1 MVSVLETN
9 ELYLALMLELHLRS
23 IFTGTAAPSQ
33 EDVHFKA
40 GVDVSISLRSI
51 MLQLC
56 CTYME
61 RRTLPLH
68 CYLR

>member
-33 EDVHFKA
+33 EDVHLKCHFKA
-40 GVDVSISLRSI
+40 VNTRGDNS
-51 MLQLC
+51 
-56 CTYME
+56 CTHKNMGRE
-61 RRTLPLH
+61 TL
-68 CYLR
+68 